1 MRAKVVLEQN
11 EKVDK
16 LWVFDDWVVFR
27 TNKNNTS
34 FFEKTLIRGYTN
46 SLKYEMIIANNITM
60 VTQFDTV
67 TFGRDELNS
76 SRCFMYGVAEAVVYK
91 YEYFVNAD
99 KKQVTVE
106 KVTKIPYKAFSGKV
120 YDSIVTKNYY
130 IVSCADCQTGLVD
143 IFSHNLELQQTFD
156 YGNATQDRINLAVSE
171 INRRNM

>member
-11 EKVDK
+11 EKVAK

-67 TFGRDELNS
+67 
-76 SRCFMYGVAEAVVYK
+76 
-91 YEYFVNAD
+91 
-99 KKQVTVE
+99 
-106 KVTKIPYKAFSGKV
+106 
-120 YDSIVTKNYY
+120 
-130 IVSCADCQTGLVD
+130 
-143 IFSHNLELQQTFD
+143 
-156 YGNATQDRINLAVSE
+156 
-171 INRRNM
+171 